1 MRVVLLGPNGQ
12 LGHDIR
18 RTHEE
23 AGAPFELV
31 PLTRDRLDV
40 AAPGAVERVL
50 DGLEFD
56 ALVNCTSYH
65 KTDDVEDNATLA
77 FAVNAH
83 AVQAMARA
91 CAARRARLV
100 HVSTD
105 YVFGGDVVRGWQL
118 REDDPT
124 APVNVYGASKAM
136 GETLARLACD
146 DVVMLRVA
154 SLFGVAGA
162 SGKGGNFV
170 ETIIRVGREKGALRV
185 VDDQVMSPTATADVA
200 RIVLRMLTDGCAPG
214 LYHVVNTGPASWFE
228 FAREIVRR
236 AEIDATVTPCS
247 SEEYPTRAARPRYSA
262 LDNEKVSAAFGPMP
276 PWQDALERYLR
287 AKGHVTR
294 KSAPRVT
301 TKGCRTTFADRY
313 CLMTTDQASPRKIA
327 EWLRDPLF
335 AAYVRE
341 QRSRSA

>member
-1 MRVVLLGPNGQ
+1 MRVLLLGPNGQ

-18 RTHEE
+18 RRHEE
-23 AGAPFELV
+23 AGEPFNLV
-31 PLTRDRLDV
+31 PLGRDRLDV

-50 DGLEFD
+50 DGFDFD
-56 ALVNCTSYH
+56 ALVNCSSYH
-65 KTDDVEDNATLA
+65 KTNEVENNATLA

-91 CAARRARLV
+91 CAAKSARLV

-105 YVFGGDVVRGWQL
+105 YVFGGNVVCDRPL

-146 DVVMLRVA
+146 DVVLLRVA

-170 ETIIRVGREKGALRV
+170 ETMIRVGREKGALRV
-185 VDDQVMSPTATADVA
+185 VDDQVMSPTGTADVA

-214 LYHVVNTGPASWFE
+214 LYHAVNTGLASWFE
-228 FAREIVRR
+228 FAREIIRR
-236 AEIDATVTPCS
+236 ARIDATVAPCTS
-247 SEEYPTRAARPRYSA
+247 AEYPTRAARPRYSG
-262 LDNEKVSAAFGPMP
+262 LDNAKIAAAFGAMP
-276 PWQDALERYLR
+276 PWQDALERYLS

-294 KSAPRVT
+294 KSPLSPS
-301 TKGCRTTFADRY
+301 TKGRRMTFVDR
-313 CLMTTDQASPRKIA
+313 
-327 EWLRDPLF
+327 
-335 AAYVRE
+335 
-341 QRSRSA
+341 